1 MKSNIFKYSVLTV
14 GVVAAMSVTS
24 VANSATPTGGTSG
37 TFDVE
42 NKATATYTVAGNSTQ
57 QNAESNKV
65 TVNVSETGSFSLIA
79 TVADTT
85 PNDNFNHD
93 TINPQASS
101 TVDFTHKLTNN
112 GNVDDTYTVNIDNA
126 ADDDFD
132 YSLPSTTIT
141 YQKKD
146 ASGVSIGSPV
156 TIANG
161 GTIDLAPN
169 QYADITI
176 KALTTVER
184 INNKTG
190 SLTVTATSAYL
201 KGKNTGTP
209 AAYSASNIDHA
220 TTATPLYA
228 ITKSAV
234 TNLGNKTFDTN
245 NANAYVDYTITI
257 KNEGT
262 AIGTAVNIIDT
273 LPTGLMAIQS
283 TEPNYKAPTVV
294 ATGGSAA
301 KAAVISTNGK
311 EVTVTAQDIKMNE
324 TITITFRA
332 KKDTT
337 TPATGTNIT
346 NYAVVKDSTKDN
358 GTFDLVDS
366 SGDGADSSVSEKTYE
381 DTTAADYKGKDNNS
395 NATVTT
401 SNQTRAIAISTGI
414 NKEVALVSS
423 NNTYIYTIT
432 NNGTDVT
439 EAATANAVKFK
450 VTPTAASVNNPDDP
464 NINITRVFADVNDN
478 GLYDTGDIILTSDTD
493 GNYDLNKAAPSGIAP
508 TKFVK
513 IGVEVSTNGSG
524 SNLAGAT
531 NNLGN
536 SETMTIAVLPQG
548 SVAGTPAPVNVNT
561 TSTTTMQGINLVKY
575 QAVAACTTAIGGIAD
590 ASWSQNT
597 APATPEQCIFYKLE
611 ATNTFKTGSGINI
624 TNVTLSDTLASKVTY
639 RNDFAATPTATNQT
653 VAPLVEGTF
662 ATLTPQSKA
671 TIKFSAKI
679 SQTGTNQP

>member
-1 MKSNIFKYSVLTV
+1 MKMNTFKYSVLTA
-14 GVVAAMSVTS
+14 GIVAAMSVTS

-79 TVADTT
+79 TVADST

-112 GNVDDTYTVNIDNA
+112 GNVSDTYTVNVVNA
-126 ADDDFD
+126 TDDDFD

-146 ASGVSIGSPV
+146 AGGVNIGSPM
-156 TIANG
+156 TITNG
-161 GTIDLAPN
+161 STINLAPN

-190 SLTVTATSAYL
+190 ALTVTATSAYL

-228 ITKSAV
+228 ITKSAE

-273 LPTGLMAIQS
+273 LPTGLIAIQS
-283 TEPNYKAPTVV
+283 TAPNYKAPTVV
-294 ATGGSAA
+294 ATGDSAP
-301 KAAVISTNGK
+301 KNAVISTNGK
-311 EVTVTAQDIKMNE
+311 EVTVTAQDIKINE
-324 TITITFRA
+324 TITVTFRA

-366 SGDGADSSVSEKTYE
+366 SGDAADKSVSEKTYE
-381 DTTAADYKGKDNNS
+381 DTTATNYKGKDSNS
-395 NATVTT
+395 NATITT
-401 SNQTRAIAISTGI
+401 SSQTRNLTIKSNTLD
-414 NKEVALVSS
+414 KEVALISQ

-432 NNGTDVT
+432 NKGTDIVEAASVGKVYFT
-439 EAATANAVKFK
+439 VAPTTNDANITINEAEVFVDANDNGSYDSGETLLTKTANGYDLNEAATTGLA
-450 VTPTAASVNNPDDP
+450 PDD
-464 NINITRVFADVNDN
+464 
-478 GLYDTGDIILTSDTD
+478 
-493 GNYDLNKAAPSGIAP
+493 
-508 TKFVK
+508 FVK
-513 IGVEVSTNGSG
+513 IGVKVNTNGSG
-524 SNLAGAT
+524 SNLAGGT
-531 NNLGN
+531 NNIDD
-536 SETMTIAVLPQG
+536 SETMAITVLPQG
-548 SVAGTPAPVNVNT
+548 PVAGTPAPANASVS
-561 TSTTTMQGINLVKY
+561 STTTMKGVNLLKY
-575 QAVAACTTAIGGIAD
+575 QAVAACKADLTTLSWTNDSISGGEAKPGNCVYYKI
-590 ASWSQNT
+590 T
-597 APATPEQCIFYKLE
+597 AE
-611 ATNTFKTGSGINI
+611 NTFTDATKVISGLA
-624 TNVTLSDTLASKVTY
+624 VTDTLETPKIIY
-639 RNDFAATPTATNQT
+639 EGDFTSETSGSSLAA
-653 VAPLVEGTF
+653 
-662 ATLTPQSKA
+662 KA
-671 TIKFSAKI
+671 TYSNSDLVATFDSLAASEIGTIYFSAKI
-679 SQTGTNQP
+679 SQTGTN